1 MWGRFK
7 MNPFTAANNGGSYW
21 WQPQKNKELKPTNE
35 GKGITPDDT
44 ITASKSSG
52 AKKP

>member
-1 MWGRFK
+1 

-21 WQPQKNKELKPTNE
+21 WQPQKNKELKLINE

-44 ITASKSSG
+44 IPASKSSG
-52 AKKP
+52 PQKPSTSI